1 MSDRV
6 SVDRMS
12 RPAWQIPV
20 AVLCVLVCLLASSRP
35 VMAQSEADLL
45 RQADAA
51 AAKGLP
57 AAPLRNKVREGF
69 AKGRDPKQIEAAL
82 NQVASNLEAAD
93 RIVREVEPGAAVAAR
108 EGAVTLLADA
118 LFSGLTTDEI
128 RELQRQAQATASQ
141 DLAGAAKG
149 LSFIKDAR
157 LPVNEGTAVMSEAV
171 RQKFRAYEM
180 QDLGREVKRR
190 EADYR
195 AGRVTLQSLRDAIA
209 KGTRPETLLRDSRAA
224 TPERPAATR
233 PTTTTDRPERTTVP
247 TDRPQRPVD
256 RPATPTDRNR

>member
-1 MSDRV
+1 VRQV
-6 SVDRMS
+6 V
-12 RPAWQIPV
+12 V
-20 AVLCVLVCLLASSRP
+20 AALSVLVCLLASSRP

-82 NQVASNLEAAD
+82 NQLASNLEAAD

-108 EGAVTLLADA
+108 ESAVTLLADA

-128 RELQRQAQATASQ
+128 RELQRQAQTTSSQ

-149 LSFIKDAR
+149 LSSIKEAR

-180 QDLGREVKRR
+180 QDLGREIKRR

-195 AGRVTLQSLRDAIA
+195 AGRASLRSLRDTIA
-209 KGTRPETLLRDSRAA
+209 RGTRPETILRDSRA
-224 TPERPAATR
+224 ERPAATRPDATTER
-233 PTTTTDRPERTTVP
+233 PTTTTDRPQ
-247 TDRPQRPVD
+247 RPERPVD
-256 RPATPTDRNR
+256 RPATPGGERTR